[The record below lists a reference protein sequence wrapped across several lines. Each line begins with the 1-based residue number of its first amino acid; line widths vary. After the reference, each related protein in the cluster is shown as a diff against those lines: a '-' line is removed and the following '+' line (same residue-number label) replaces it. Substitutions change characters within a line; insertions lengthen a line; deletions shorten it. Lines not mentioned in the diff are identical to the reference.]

1 MNRAAPFSAS
11 LLGLAL
17 ITPALAAPTLGVQA
31 DFSSPLGQTSSLG
44 TGVTGTLGYGVDLA
58 LIEVIPELGA
68 SWFGASRRLLPRV
81 GGRVM
86 VGKIVEP
93 GAYAHVVFADGL
105 SLAPGRAGWDAG
117 VMLDITA
124 VPHLDIGLHGG
135 VLALPSGGERPAT
148 HLTGGLHMGITF

>member
-1 MNRAAPFSAS
+1 
-11 LLGLAL
+11 
-17 ITPALAAPTLGVQA
+17 
-31 DFSSPLGQTSSLG
+31 
-44 TGVTGTLGYGVDLA
+44 
-58 LIEVIPELGA
+58 
-68 SWFGASRRLLPRV
+68 
-81 GGRVM
+81 M